1 MYERLM
7 SATKQTPED
16 QYTLE
21 PTGTSTYLQ
30 HCGTGAPFHLKSW
43 LKSAYLFGRM
53 QIVEQIK

>member
-7 SATKQTPED
+7 SATMQTPED

-30 HCGTGAPFHLKSW
+30 HCGTGAPFQ
-43 LKSAYLFGRM
+43 KSAYLFGRM
-53 QIVEQIK
+53 QIVEQI